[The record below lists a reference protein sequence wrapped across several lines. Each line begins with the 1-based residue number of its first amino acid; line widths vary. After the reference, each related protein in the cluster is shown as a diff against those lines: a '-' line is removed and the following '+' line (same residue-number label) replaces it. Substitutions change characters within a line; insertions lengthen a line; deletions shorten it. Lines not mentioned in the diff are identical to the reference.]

1 MTSHRCWLIVGW
13 VACALM
19 VIFLAQGALATWY
32 SMSIGTPL
40 SVTAILNPFTSPVIP
55 MSLGLGWI
63 FWTLTGRR
71 VRSR

>member
-1 MTSHRCWLIVGW
+1 
-13 VACALM
+13 M

-32 SMSIGTPL
+32 FISIGTPL

-55 MSLGLGWI
+55 MSLSLAWV

-71 VRSR
+71 VRSP